1 MAENRALAS
10 LPLPGSVV
18 PGPRLYHSGTM
29 TDRHARALRR
39 LEERLRSEPGQLA
52 PAARAAAI
60 DADPLPDPVA
70 QRYVQALRA
79 HAYTLTGRDLEEL
92 TRAGWTDDQI
102 FELTV
107 TAAFGA
113 AKQRL
118 DAGLAALG
126 EAAGSRPPAGEG

>member
-1 MAENRALAS
+1 
-10 LPLPGSVV
+10 
-18 PGPRLYHSGTM
+18 M
-29 TDRHARALRR
+29 TDRHAKALAR
-39 LEERLRSEPGQLA
+39 LEERLRSGPGELA

-60 DADPLPDPVA
+60 DADPLLDPLA
-70 QRYVQALRA
+70 QRYVETLRQ
-79 HAYTLTGRDLEEL
+79 HAYKLTGRHLEEL
-92 TRAGWTDDQI
+92 ARAGWTDGQV

-126 EAAGSRPPAGEG
+126 QAAGPPRSAEEG